1 MPRSIST
8 RRKAVLD
15 MGLMSVGGTGGGQYK
30 NLVPPL
36 TSTSQNG
43 YKVSAS
49 SVNPSMTQDDVVKC
63 FDGKTKDASWGVGSD
78 FRDLIFPTESNSN
91 QTITVELPQ
100 PKDLRLVVAVYPS
113 TAKYGVGAA
122 NSISVRASTD
132 GSYYTPLNGHSSTA
146 GVFVRNDDDV
156 AKYKYYKISMT
167 RLYEY
172 IGIIE
177 LMLLGK

>member
-1 MPRSIST
+1 
-8 RRKAVLD
+8 
-15 MGLMSVGGTGGGQYK
+15 MGLMSVGGGVSGQYK
-30 NLVPPL
+30 NLVPIL
-36 TSTSQNG
+36 TSPSQNG

-49 SVNPSMTQDDVVKC
+49 SIGNSMTKNDVIKC

-78 FRDLIFPTESNSN
+78 YRDLILPTKSNSN

-113 TAKYGVGAA
+113 TANQGVGSAK
-122 NSISVRASTD
+122 SISVSASTD
-132 GSYYTPLNGHSSTA
+132 GSYYTSLNGHSSTA

-177 LMLLGK
+177 LILLGK